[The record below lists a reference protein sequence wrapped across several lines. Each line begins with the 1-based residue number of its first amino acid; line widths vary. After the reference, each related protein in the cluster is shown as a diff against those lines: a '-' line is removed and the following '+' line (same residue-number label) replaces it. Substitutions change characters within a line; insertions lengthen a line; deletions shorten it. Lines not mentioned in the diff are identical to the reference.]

1 MAAIDEVKERIGWLK
16 VLFSFAAA
24 TVAALMGW
32 LLIQLQEH
40 FRNLRLEDVL
50 DPGRLDLRHAGAFA
64 FILGSY
70 FVMPLL
76 RWSADKYSRRVIMFI
91 GIGLVVVFDLAL
103 VAWLVVDLG
112 ECFAASPLIH
122 TLNLWH
128 AGAMVV
134 MAYLLI
140 FMLSAMYVIS
150 ASIKKLRNLQ

>member
-1 MAAIDEVKERIGWLK
+1 MAVIDEVKERIGWLK
-16 VLFSFAAA
+16 VLFGFAAA

-40 FRNLRLEDVL
+40 FRSLRLEDVL
-50 DPGRLDLRHAGAFA
+50 DPERLNLWHAGAFV

-70 FVMPLL
+70 LMMPLL
-76 RWSADKYSRRVIMFI
+76 RWSADKFSRRVVVYICV
-91 GIGLVVVFDLAL
+91 GLVVVFDLAL

-112 ECFAASPLIH
+112 ESFAASPLIR

-128 AGAMVV
+128 AGAMLV

-150 ASIKKLRNLQ
+150 TSIKKLRYLN